1 MFISDSKYLSYKQ
14 IRKVALIGIN
24 RPAKRNALDSSTV
37 KDLKNLILEFENDE
51 DVLTGV
57 VYGEGGNFCAGYDL
71 EELAH
76 EDEVPQNF
84 LKNVSTVH
92 FVEVTRRK

>member
-1 MFISDSKYLSYKQ
+1 M
-14 IRKVALIGIN
+14 IGIN
-24 RPAKRNALDSSTV
+24 RPQKRNALDSRMV
-37 KDLKNLILEFENDE
+37 EDLKNLILEFENDA

-71 EELAH
+71 EELAN

-84 LKNVSTVH
+84 VQNVSNVQ
-92 FVEVTRRK
+92 FLRVV